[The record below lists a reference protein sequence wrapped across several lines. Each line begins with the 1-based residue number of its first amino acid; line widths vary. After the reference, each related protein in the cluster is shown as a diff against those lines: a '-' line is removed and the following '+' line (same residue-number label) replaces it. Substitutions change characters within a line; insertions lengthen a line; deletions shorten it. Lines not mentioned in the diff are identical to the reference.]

1 METQT
6 EEVKPKKAEKR
17 RLRTF
22 FLNFGKLILDATKL
36 SFGSLVLGAII
47 RGNIPQSTMLLGG
60 IIVSGVGAIV
70 GLLLLTIFE
79 EK

>member
-1 METQT
+1 MRT
-6 EEVKPKKAEKR
+6 EKVFSKKAESNR
-17 RLRTF
+17 VRHF

-47 RGNIPQSTMLLGG
+47 RGDVPPSTLLVVG
-60 IIVSGVGAIV
+60 IIASGGGAIV
-70 GLLLLTIFE
+70 GLIAVTIFE